1 MKNVHASG
9 KRKMAI
15 ARATL
20 KQGNG
25 LIRINSVPL
34 EFIEPKMSRLKLR
47 EPFILAGEIANKVDI
62 DVDVAGGGITS
73 QAEASRLAIAKALVD
88 FTKNDKLK
96 EIFLNYDRNLLVA
109 DVRRKEAAKPNRHG
123 QARSHVQKSYRYG
136 GKDDHTNQM
145 LQLRQTNSSFM
156 GNLCRAC

>member
-1 MKNVHASG
+1 MKNINTSG

-25 LIRINSVPL
+25 LVRVNSIPIEL
-34 EFIEPKMSRLKLR
+34 IEPKISRLKLR
-47 EPFILAGEIANKVDI
+47 EPLILAGDIANKVDI
-62 DVDVAGGGITS
+62 DVNVTGGGTTS
-73 QAEASRLAIAKALVD
+73 QAEASKLAIAKALVD
-88 FTKNDKLK
+88 FTKSDKLK

-123 QARSHVQKSYRYG
+123 QARSKVQKSYR
-136 GKDDHTNQM
+136 
-145 LQLRQTNSSFM
+145 
-156 GNLCRAC
+156 